1 MDDSKYAPVTANLL
15 VRKGDA
21 APSTVNT
28 NNSNGASRRR
38 SKPKQDALT
47 LTHSNV
53 VAMNG
58 FRVPEGIFDKTAT
71 QQAPKKPHKIM
82 VALSDEQHET
92 LGLIAAKKGFTRHQ
106 IVRNAL
112 EGYFEW
118 LADEF
123 GSTCRCISTTC
134 SAGCDHL
141 NAAEAAEKLDRDR

>member
-1 MDDSKYAPVTANLL
+1 MDDSKYAPVTADLL

-21 APSTVNT
+21 APSTVST
-28 NNSNGASRRR
+28 KNSNGASRRR
-38 SKPKQDALT
+38 SKPKQDALA

-82 VALSDEQHET
+82 IALSDEQHET

-106 IVRNAL
+106 VVRNAL